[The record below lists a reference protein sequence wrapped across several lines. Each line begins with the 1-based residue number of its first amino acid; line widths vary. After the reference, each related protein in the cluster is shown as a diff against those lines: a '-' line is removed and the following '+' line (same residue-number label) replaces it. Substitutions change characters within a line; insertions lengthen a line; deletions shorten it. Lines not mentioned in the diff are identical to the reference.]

1 MTEEFFASFEGG
13 GLCFHVE
20 SVHLVVGAKLEF
32 SEAQPGMAEEE
43 QTAPLK
49 GALRDEYLK
58 LLFAQAP
65 LSIILSPIVAAALA
79 LAILEVVDG
88 RHLFAWVMTITGAAI
103 IRIGLVVSFRTQQ
116 SALAL
121 KTWEHL
127 FTASIVMVG
136 LCWGVGGWLLLPE
149 ELAFRAVVFFFLIG
163 MASAAVAVYAIQW
176 VGAILTILAL
186 VLPITLEFLLQDTL
200 PERLM
205 GLAALLY
212 VVAAYRSLRITD
224 HFVQSFHALSFE
236 LQKAKEQA
244 ETLARTDFLTGMH
257 NRRSFY
263 DLCETPFRLARRHG
277 QDLAVILFDIDQF
290 KTINDAHGH
299 AVGDQVLRN
308 LSRIVADTCRESD
321 VAGRV
326 GGEEFA
332 ILLPHTNAEN
342 AHELAERLREQM
354 EQSVLHLDREEVRFT
369 ASFGVAQMFPAC
381 ESLEALV
388 AAADGGMYRAKQRG
402 KNCVFVVATPGAQDA
417 PL

>member
-1 MTEEFFASFEGG
+1 
-13 GLCFHVE
+13 
-20 SVHLVVGAKLEF
+20 
-32 SEAQPGMAEEE
+32 MAEDEE
-43 QTAPLK
+43 ATRLR
-49 GALRDEYLK
+49 GTMRDEHLQ

-65 LSIILSPIVAAALA
+65 LSIILSPVVAAALA

-88 RHLFAWVMTITGAAI
+88 RFVFAWVMVITAAALA
-103 IRIGLVVSFRTQQ
+103 RIGLVIAFRTQQ
-116 SALAL
+116 KALGP

-127 FTASIVMVG
+127 FTASVVMVG

-163 MASAAVAVYAIQW
+163 MASAAVAVYAIHW
-176 VGAILTILAL
+176 VGAILTICAL

-205 GLAALLY
+205 GLAAVLY

-224 HFVQSFHALSFE
+224 HFVQSFHSLSYE
-236 LQKAKEQA
+236 LQEAKERA
-244 ETLARTDFLTGMH
+244 ETLARTDFLTGMN

-263 DLCETPFRLARRHG
+263 HLCETSFRLARRHG
-277 QDLAVILFDIDQF
+277 QDLAVILFDIDEF

-299 AVGDQVLRN
+299 AVGDEVLKN
-308 LSRIVADTCRESD
+308 LSRIVADTCRDSD
-321 VAGRV
+321 IAGRV

-332 ILLPHTNAEN
+332 ILLPQTNAEN

-354 EQSVLHLDREEVRFT
+354 EQSVLHTDRAGVKFT
-369 ASFGVAQMFPAC
+369 ASFGVAQLFPAC
-381 ESLEALV
+381 ETLEALV
-388 AAADGGMYRAKQRG
+388 AAADGAMYEAKQRG
-402 KNCVFVVATPGAQDA
+402 KNCVFVVAPPAPQDA

>member
-1 MTEEFFASFEGG
+1 M
-13 GLCFHVE
+13 
-20 SVHLVVGAKLEF
+20 VGAKLEF
-32 SEAQPGMAEEE
+32 WEAQPGMAEEE
-43 QTAPLK
+43 QTTRLK
-49 GALRDEYLK
+49 GTMRDEHLK

-88 RHLFAWVMTITGAAI
+88 RFLAAWVVVITLAAFV
-103 IRIGLVVSFRTQQ
+103 RLGLVIAFRTQQ
-116 SALAL
+116 GALGL
-121 KTWEHL
+121 KIWEHL

-136 LCWGVGGWLLLPE
+136 LCWGVGGWLLLPQ

-163 MASAAVAVYAIQW
+163 MASAAVAVYAIHW

-186 VLPITLEFLLQDTL
+186 VFPITLEFLLQDTV

-205 GLAALLY
+205 GLAAVLY
-212 VVAAYRSLRITD
+212 VVAAYRSLKTTD
-224 HFVQSFHALSFE
+224 HFVQSFHSLSYE
-236 LQKAKEQA
+236 LHEAKERA
-244 ETLARTDFLTGMH
+244 EMLARTDFLTGMN

-277 QDLAVILFDIDQF
+277 QDLAVILFDIDRF

-299 AVGDQVLRN
+299 AVGDRVLKN

-332 ILLPHTNAEN
+332 ILLPQTDAEN
-342 AHELAERLREQM
+342 AHELADRLRERM
-354 EQSVLHLDREEVRFT
+354 EQSVLHLDGQEVRFT

-381 ESLEALV
+381 ESIEALV
-388 AAADGGMYRAKQRG
+388 AATDGAMYRAKQRG
-402 KNCVFVVATPGAQDA
+402 RNCVFTVATPTPQDA

>member
-1 MTEEFFASFEGG
+1 
-13 GLCFHVE
+13 
-20 SVHLVVGAKLEF
+20 
-32 SEAQPGMAEEE
+32 MAEEE
-43 QTAPLK
+43 QTKRLK
-49 GALRDEYLK
+49 GTLRDEYLE

-65 LSIILSPIVAAALA
+65 LSIVLSPIVASALA
-79 LAILEVVDG
+79 LAIWEVVDG
-88 RHLFAWVMTITGAAI
+88 RFLFAWVVIITLAALV
-103 IRIGLVVSFRTQQ
+103 RIGLVVAFRTQQ

-121 KTWEHL
+121 QTWEHL

-149 ELAFRAVVFFFLIG
+149 ELAFRVVVFFFLVG
-163 MASAAVAVYAIQW
+163 MASAAVAVYAIHW

-205 GLAALLY
+205 GLAAVLY

-224 HFVQSFHALSFE
+224 HFVQSFHSLSFE
-236 LQKAKEQA
+236 LQKAKERA
-244 ETLARTDFLTGMH
+244 ETLARTDFLTGMN

-263 DLCETPFRLARRHG
+263 DLCETPFKLARRHG

-299 AVGDQVLRN
+299 AIGDDVLKN
-308 LSRIVADTCRESD
+308 LSRIVADTCRDSD
-321 VAGRV
+321 IAGRV

-332 ILLPHTNAEN
+332 ILLPQTHAGS

-354 EQSVLHLDREEVRFT
+354 ERSVIHVDREEVKFT
-369 ASFGVAQMFPAC
+369 ASFGVAQMFGAYV
-381 ESLEALV
+381 LV
-388 AAADGGMYRAKQRG
+388 ARLEGG
-402 KNCVFVVATPGAQDA
+402 
-417 PL
+417 